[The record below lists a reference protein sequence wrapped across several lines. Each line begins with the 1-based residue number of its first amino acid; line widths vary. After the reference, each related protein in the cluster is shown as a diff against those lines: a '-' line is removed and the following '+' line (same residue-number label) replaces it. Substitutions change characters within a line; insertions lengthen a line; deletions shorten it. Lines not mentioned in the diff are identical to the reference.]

1 MLFAAHFVDQR
12 ETFAHGFA
20 VLADPRR
27 KHERG
32 HVFRV
37 EFELVEAVRIANQI
51 FDVHVGFE
59 KRLELCANF
68 LPDEPANIVGASKAF
83 MQFWGLNGREP
94 FFTFSNNFFR
104 FLLLHDKIGKN
115 CL

>member
-1 MLFAAHFVDQR
+1 M
-12 ETFAHGFA
+12 
-20 VLADPRR
+20 LADPRR
-27 KHERG
+27 EHERG

-37 EFELVEAVRIANQI
+37 EFEFPEPVRIANQV
-51 FDVHVGFE
+51 FDVHVSLEECFE
-59 KRLELCANF
+59 FCADF
-68 LPDEPANIVGASKAF
+68 LPDEPANIVGASKAL